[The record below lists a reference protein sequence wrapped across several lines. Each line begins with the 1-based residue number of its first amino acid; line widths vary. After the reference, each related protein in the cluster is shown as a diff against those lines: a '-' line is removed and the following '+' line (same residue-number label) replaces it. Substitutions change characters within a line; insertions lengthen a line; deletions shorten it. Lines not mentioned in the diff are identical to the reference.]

1 MKSIEAIQCAI
12 NDTDLEIYDI
22 DELEEIVDG
31 LKQALKDLEI
41 LELLKRHSGIVE
53 IYSVAS
59 KEGEHFVCEINDKQ
73 DVEKLKGWLKNA
85 KWIRTINARSNNY
98 L

>member
-1 MKSIEAIQCAI
+1 MKSIEAIQCVI

-41 LELLKRHSGIVE
+41 LEILKPKLL
-53 IYSVAS
+53 
-59 KEGEHFVCEINDKQ
+59 
-73 DVEKLKGWLKNA
+73 VEKGSTWEYLEVKHPFFDTQDEIDKVKEWL
-85 KWIRTINARSNNY
+85 NNDNK
-98 L
+98 